1 MLNGS
6 LFRRLQEKSS
16 LKFAEFELDISQKNL
31 EIPMLQATKAE
42 SLTKFPPKIKKALC
56 KISEAFGGDSCPK
69 LVRLKS
75 LTN

>member
-1 MLNGS
+1 
-6 LFRRLQEKSS
+6 
-16 LKFAEFELDISQKNL
+16 
-31 EIPMLQATKAE
+31 MLQATKAE
-42 SLTKFPPKIKKALC
+42 SLTKFPPKIKEALC